1 MKISYDD
8 RDDILLIEFSQEKV
22 VRDVSHG
29 WNVNVGYGEHGI
41 AEISILDAKKAGF
54 WPIEN
59 SKELVLAAA

>member
-41 AEISILDAKKAGF
+41 AEISILDAKKTGF

>member
-22 VRDVSHG
+22 VKDVSHG

-54 WPIEN
+54 WPIQN

>member
-8 RDDILLIEFSQEKV
+8 RDDILLIEFSHEKV
-22 VRDVSHG
+22 IKDVSHG
-29 WNVNVGYGEHGI
+29 WNVNVGYSEHGI
-41 AEISILDAKKAGF
+41 AEISILDAKKAGY